1 MAESTKPIRMPPGIQ
16 MRDGEALNNRRGGQ
30 RWDLAVTENQNSVMT
45 GCREVIEDESH
56 VFG

>member
-1 MAESTKPIRMPPGIQ
+1 MPPGIQ

-30 RWDLAVTENQNSVMT
+30 RWDLAVRENQNSVMT